1 MHAAGELTIEFE
13 PEAPKRSVIDM
24 LEEAIDEVI
33 VRPNGTIV
41 HVEAS
46 EPSTEGPNPGP
57 DGTEVDAGPADPARP
72 PGKARDQADAEDP
85 SVHPRLYPGGFTL
98 AGLVFVTMAL
108 MALLFTIVMAR
119 YDTWIQ
125 GAAEESMG
133 DNQRMLFY
141 AGLVAF
147 TLFIVV
153 AVADL
158 LRTPKGRG
166 TD

>member
-1 MHAAGELTIEFE
+1 M
-13 PEAPKRSVIDM
+13 
-24 LEEAIDEVI
+24 
-33 VRPNGTIV
+33 
-41 HVEAS
+41 
-46 EPSTEGPNPGP
+46 
-57 DGTEVDAGPADPARP
+57 
-72 PGKARDQADAEDP
+72 
-85 SVHPRLYPGGFTL
+85 